1 MRDIL
6 ERLKTERRIAILLFL
21 SVLACIAVLQG
32 LLYAPSPATDTAG
45 ISPPRIGVPQ

>member
-6 ERLKTERRIAILLFL
+6 ERLKIERRLAILLFL

-32 LLYAPSPATDTAG
+32 LLYAPSPASDNAR
-45 ISPPRIGVPQ
+45 ISPPGIGVPQ

>member
-6 ERLKTERRIAILLFL
+6 ERLKIELRLAALLFL

-32 LLYAPSPATDTAG
+32 LLYTPSPASDNARV
-45 ISPPRIGVPQ
+45 SPSGIGVPR